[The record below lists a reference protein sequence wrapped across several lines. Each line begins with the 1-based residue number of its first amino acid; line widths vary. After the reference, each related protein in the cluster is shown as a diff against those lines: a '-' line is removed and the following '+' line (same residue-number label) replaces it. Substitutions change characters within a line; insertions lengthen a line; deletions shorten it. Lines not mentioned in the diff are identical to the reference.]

1 MQKLYEVC
9 FCIAGEKLPFF
20 LMYKKET
27 CVFVVF
33 TNKVLYN
40 KISNNILSKNKEEYR
55 YGNESN
61 AKKSK

>member
-33 TNKVLYN
+33 TNKTV
-40 KISNNILSKNKEEYR
+40 EFC
-55 YGNESN
+55 
-61 AKKSK
+61 